1 MISEQTVK
9 DFQEA
14 VKTEYGIQLDPTEAH
29 SVLQNWVG
37 YFDLLAKINFRE
49 KADAI
54 K

>member
-1 MISEQTVK
+1 MITEQTIK

-14 VKTEYGIQLDPTEAH
+14 VKAEYGIQLDTIEAN
-29 SVLQNWVG
+29 SVLENWVG
-37 YFDLLAKINFRE
+37 YFDLLAKINHRE